1 MLLLISLVCAQV
13 WVYPE
18 GVIEQ
23 FTVRKPASDGC
34 NSCEHLIKCYGPNR
48 TRCIDTGPSVC
59 TLAGCYKKYVPAEDE
74 YFDYNKN

>member
-1 MLLLISLVCAQV
+1 MGFLLLLISLACAQV

-18 GVIEQ
+18 GVIKQ
-23 FTVRKPASDGC
+23 FTVRKPAPDGC

-48 TRCIDTGPSVC
+48 TRCIDTV
-59 TLAGCYKKYVPAEDE
+59 AGCFKRYVPTEDE